1 MALDPS
7 IILGARAP
15 QIDMSQFSPMNT
27 LATAMKFKQAEQDS
41 QLNALKIKEYER
53 ARAEEEGLRNY
64 LSGGREMPAPDLS
77 APETRSKPDLS
88 SPGTRRALATNFGK
102 TGATFAKA
110 LSEQETAELTR
121 RKTAFEVQQA
131 KQKFIAQVQRDTSNN
146 PSDANITA
154 YKEDLVDNPLFSAA
168 EKAQLIAGVD
178 RILAMPVSERK
189 AFMASQ
195 GASASELKPSYQQI
209 NRNGQTDLLQNPAFG
224 GTPTTIG
231 TFADVALPANVEE
244 QKKRIARESRA
255 VTNVQLPPQEKA
267 EQADRGKMLVAEY
280 NDISKAAKLAA
291 KTLPSI
297 DANLRILDK
306 GFSTGFGTET
316 KAAGASVLS
325 ALGVANAEKFAT
337 DAQIF
342 QAKATEAVLQKQ
354 LEQKGPQTESDAKR
368 IDAVGA
374 QLGKTT
380 GGNKFLLTTAKEQLK
395 RDMEQRAFYDKWWK
409 NNKTYDGAEDAWFAG
424 EGGKSLFDRPAL
436 KQYAAPAESAT
447 AQIPTTGRAAPAAAP
462 SLTQERAAAA
472 AAIAA
477 GAPAAAVRARFK
489 QNTGQEF

>member
-15 QIDMSQFSPMNT
+15 QIDMSQFSPMNAMT
-27 LATAMKFKQAEQDS
+27 NVMKFKQFEQDS

-77 APETRSKPDLS
+77 SPETRTNLLRFGEKGAKQVKALTEQD
-88 SPGTRRALATNFGK
+88 TAALAQQK
-102 TGATFAKA
+102 GA
-110 LSEQETAELTR
+110 L
-121 RKTAFEVQQA
+121 EVQKA
-131 KQKFIAQVQRDTSNN
+131 KQAFIAQVQRDTSNN

-154 YKEDLVDNPLFSAA
+154 YKEDLMANPLFTDA
-168 EKAQLIAGVD
+168 EKAQLVAGVD
-178 RILAMPVSERK
+178 RVMALPVDQRK

-195 GASASELKPSYQQI
+195 GASAGELKPSVQQV
-209 NRNGQTDLLQNPAFG
+209 NQGGQTQMLRVPAFSG
-224 GTPTTIG
+224 APTSLG
-231 TFADVALPANVEE
+231 TFADVPLPAAVEA
-244 QKKRIARESRA
+244 QKARIGQATRA

-291 KTLPSI
+291 KTLPSL
-297 DANLRILDK
+297 DANLNILNK
-306 GFSTGFGTET
+306 GFTTGFGTET
-316 KAAGASVLS
+316 KAAGASVLA
-325 ALGVANAEKFAT
+325 ALGVSNADKFAT
-337 DAQIF
+337 NAQIF

-380 GGNKFLLTTAKEQLK
+380 DGNKFLLTTAKEQLK
-395 RDMEQRAFYDKWWK
+395 RDMEQRNFYDAWWK
-409 NNKTYDGAEDAWFAG
+409 KNKTYDGAEDAWFSG

-436 KQYAAPAESAT
+436 KKYAGTAQDSA
-447 AQIPTTGRAAPAAAP
+447 AGQIPTAATPTRAAPAAGGNLA
-462 SLTQERAAAA
+462 QERAAAA

>member
-77 APETRSKPDLS
+77 SPETRS
-88 SPGTRRALATNFGK
+88 ALATRFGK
-102 TGATFAKA
+102 TGTAYAKA
-110 LSEQETAELTR
+110 LSEQDTAELTR
-121 RKTAFEVQQA
+121 RKTAFETQKA
-131 KQKFIAQVQRDTSNN
+131 KQAFIAQVQRDTSNN

-154 YKEDLVDNPLFSAA
+154 YKEDLMANPLFNDG

-195 GASASELKPSYQQI
+195 GASAGELKPSLQQV
-209 NRNGQTDLLQNPAFG
+209 NRNGQTDLLSVNPFSGASSTVG
-224 GTPTTIG
+224 SY
-231 TFADVALPANVEE
+231 ADVPLPAAVEA
-244 QKKRIARESRA
+244 QKARIGQATRA

-291 KTLPSI
+291 KTLPSL
-297 DANLRILDK
+297 DANLNILNK
-306 GFSTGFGTET
+306 GFTTGFGTET
-316 KAAGASVLS
+316 KAAGASVLA
-325 ALGVANAEKFAT
+325 ALGVSNADKFAT
-337 DAQIF
+337 NAQIF

-380 GGNKFLLTTAKEQLK
+380 DGNKFLLTTAKEQLK
-395 RDMEQRAFYDKWWK
+395 RDMEQRNFYDAWWK
-409 NNKTYDGAEDAWFAG
+409 KNKTYDGAEDAWFSG

-436 KQYAAPAESAT
+436 KKYAGTAQDSA
-447 AQIPTTGRAAPAAAP
+447 AGQIPTAATPTRAAPAAAGN
-462 SLTQERAAAA
+462 LAQERAAAA